1 MIFEKHMRKYY
12 LRYLILYIL
21 GIAALVA
28 VDYAQTFIPEYLG
41 SIVRIINDNTNG
53 IINFDEGLTKVTE
66 IAIYILIIAV
76 VMFFGRMLWRFTLF
90 NASGRIESGLRHDM
104 FLKSERLSQKYYH
117 ENKVGSIMSWF
128 TSDLETIE
136 EYCGFG
142 TVTMVDAFFL
152 GILVI
157 IKMIQ
162 LDLVLAIVSF
172 IPMILII
179 IWGFLIEKFMS
190 KKWTERQE
198 CFDNLYD
205 FTQETFTGIRVIKA
219 FVKETAELHAFA
231 KIARKNKDTNISF
244 ARISVIFDVLIEII
258 IAAIMALIL
267 GFGGYAVYSVVT
279 NNPLIIFGHEI
290 IMDAGKLVTFVSYFD
305 LLIWPMIAMGQIVA
319 MRSRAKASLKRVAQ
333 FLDTPEDIKNPEN
346 AYVLKDVEG
355 KITFKNFSFKYP
367 DSQANI
373 NSLTDISFEI
383 KAGESIGIVGK
394 IGCGKSTLV
403 NSLLR
408 LYNVDKG
415 SIFIDNHDIM
425 ECDIKSIRDSIAYVP
440 QDNFLFSDKI
450 FNNIAFS
457 NRSIDRVKIENAARF
472 ADVHDNI
479 ADFKNGYDT
488 MSGER
493 GVTLSGGQK
502 QRIAIAR
509 AYLKDSPIM
518 IMDDSVSAVD
528 VKTEEKILANI
539 REYRK
544 GKTTIVIASRVSTVS
559 KLDKILV
566 LKDGQL
572 EAFDTPKKL
581 LEISPTYKKM
591 VYLQELEKEVEG
603 GNK

>member
-1 MIFEKHMRKYY
+1 MLFEKHMRKYY
-12 LRYLILYIL
+12 LKYMILYIL
-21 GIAALVA
+21 GIASLVA
-28 VDYAQTFIPEYLG
+28 VDYAQTYIPEFLG
-41 SIVRIINDNTNG
+41 SIVSTIKKHTDGLITWNDALDKATQIG
-53 IINFDEGLTKVTE
+53 ISL
-66 IAIYILIIAV
+66 LIVAV

-104 FLKSERLSQKYYH
+104 FLKSERLSQKYFH

-128 TSDLETIE
+128 TTDLETIE

-142 TVTMVDAFFL
+142 TVQLVDALFL

-162 LDLVLAIVSF
+162 LDVVLALISF

-179 IWGFLIEKFMS
+179 VWGFLIEKFMS

-198 CFDNLYD
+198 CFDSLYD
-205 FTQETFTGIRVIKA
+205 YTQETFTGIRVIKA
-219 FVKETAELHAFA
+219 FVKETAQIHAFA

-244 ARISVIFDVLIEII
+244 ARVSVIFDVLIEII
-258 IAAIMALIL
+258 IAAIMSMIL
-267 GFGGYAVYSVVT
+267 MIGGYAVYSAVSG
-279 NNPLIIFGHEI
+279 NPMTLFGHKVEL
-290 IMDAGKLVTFVSYFD
+290 DAGKLVTFVSYFD
-305 LLIWPMIAMGQIVA
+305 LLIWPMIAMGATVA
-319 MRSRAKASLKRVAQ
+319 LRSRAKASLTRVAN
-333 FLDTPEDIKNPEN
+333 FLDADEDIKNPEN
-346 AYVLKDVEG
+346 AYVLDNVKG
-355 KITFKNFSFKYP
+355 SIKFNNFTFKYP
-367 DSQANI
+367 DAQPGN
-373 NSLTDISFEI
+373 NSLKNVSFEI
-383 KAGESIGIVGK
+383 EAGQSIGIVGK
-394 IGCGKSTLV
+394 IGCGKTTLV

-415 SIFIDNHDIM
+415 SIFIDGHDLM

-450 FNNIAFS
+450 YNNIAFS

-488 MSGER
+488 LSGER

-528 VKTEEKILANI
+528 VKTEETILNNI
-539 REYRK
+539 HEQRK

-566 LKDGQL
+566 LKDGEV
-572 EAFDTPKKL
+572 EAFDTPKNL
-581 LEISPTYKKM
+581 LNISPTYKKM

-603 GNK
+603 GNN

>member
-21 GIAALVA
+21 GIASLVA

-41 SIVRIINDNTNG
+41 NITSVIESQTKGLIT
-53 IINFDEGLTKVTE
+53 FDDALLKVTE
-66 IAIYILIIAV
+66 IVSYVLIIAV
-76 VMFFGRMLWRFTLF
+76 VMFIGRMLWRFTLF
-90 NASGRIESGLRHDM
+90 NASGRIESGLRHEM
-104 FLKSERLSQKYYH
+104 FLKSERLSQKYFH

-128 TSDLETIE
+128 TTDLETIE

-142 TVTMVDAFFL
+142 TVTIVDAFFL

-157 IKMIQ
+157 VKMIQ
-162 LDLVLAIVSF
+162 LDYILAIIAF

-198 CFDNLYD
+198 CFDSLYD
-205 FTQETFTGIRVIKA
+205 FTQESFTGIRVIKA

-231 KIARKNKDTNISF
+231 KIAKKNKDTNVSF
-244 ARISVIFDVLIEII
+244 ARISVLFDVLIEII
-258 IAAIMALIL
+258 IAAIMSMIL
-267 GFGGYAVYSVVT
+267 AFGGYAVYSFVSG
-279 NNPLIIFGHEI
+279 NPMVIFGHAIEL
-290 IMDAGKLVTFVSYFD
+290 DAGKLVTFVSYFD
-305 LLIWPMIAMGQIVA
+305 LLIWPMIAMGQVVA
-319 MRSRAKASLKRVAQ
+319 MRSRSKASLKRVAA
-333 FLDTPEDIKNPEN
+333 FLDADEDIKNPEN
-346 AYVLKDVEG
+346 AYVLENVSG
-355 KITFKNFSFKYP
+355 KITFNNFTFRYP
-367 DSQANI
+367 DAALNN
-373 NSLTDISFEI
+373 NSLKNVTFEI
-383 KAGESIGIVGK
+383 MPGESVGIVGK

-408 LYNVDKG
+408 LYNVDRG
-415 SIFIDNHDIM
+415 EIFIDGHDLM
-425 ECDIKSIRDSIAYVP
+425 DCDIKSLRDAIAYVP

-457 NRSIDRVKIENAARF
+457 DRSSDRVKIENAARF

-488 MSGER
+488 LSGER

-528 VKTEEKILANI
+528 VKTEETILNNI
-539 REYRK
+539 REQRK

-566 LKDGQL
+566 LKDGEV
-572 EAFDTPKKL
+572 EAFDTPKNL

>member
-1 MIFEKHMRKYY
+1 MIFDKHMRKYY
-12 LRYLILYIL
+12 LRYIILYIL
-21 GIAALVA
+21 GIASLVA
-28 VDYAQTFIPEYLG
+28 VDYAQIYIPQFLG
-41 SIVRIINDNTNG
+41 DIVSIINDSSDG
-53 IINFDEGLTKVTE
+53 IIQFDDALIKVGQIVLYVII
-66 IAIYILIIAV
+66 IAI

-90 NASGRIESGLRHDM
+90 NASGRIESGLRHEM
-104 FLKSERLSQKYYH
+104 FLKSEKLSQKYYH

-128 TSDLETIE
+128 TTDLETIE

-142 TVTMVDAFFL
+142 TVTLVDAFFL

-162 LDLVLAIVSF
+162 LDYVLAIISF
-172 IPMILII
+172 IPMVLIV

-219 FVKETAELHAFA
+219 FVKENAELHAFA
-231 KIARKNKDTNISF
+231 KIAKKNKDTNISF
-244 ARISVIFDVLIEII
+244 TRISVIFDVLIEII
-258 IAAIMALIL
+258 IAAIMSMIL
-267 GFGGYAVYSVVT
+267 GFGGYAVYGCVT
-279 NNPLIIFGHEI
+279 GNPLNIFGHEI
-290 IMDAGKLVTFVSYFD
+290 NMTAGMLVTFTSYFD

-319 MRSRAKASLKRVAQ
+319 MRSRAKASLKRVAA
-333 FLDTPEDIKNPEN
+333 FLDADEDIKNPDN
-346 AYVLKDVEG
+346 AYVLKDVKG
-355 KITFKNFSFKYP
+355 KITFNNFTFKYP
-367 DSQANI
+367 DAKENN
-373 NSLTDISFEI
+373 NSLKNITFEI
-383 KAGESIGIVGK
+383 NAGESIGIVGK

-408 LYNVDKG
+408 LYNVNQG
-415 SIFIDNHDIM
+415 EIFIDGHDLM

-450 FNNIAFS
+450 YNNIAFS
-457 NRSIDRVKIENAARF
+457 NRSSDRVKIENAARF
-472 ADVHDNI
+472 ADIHDNI
-479 ADFKNGYDT
+479 ADFKNGYET
-488 MSGER
+488 LSGER

-528 VKTEEKILANI
+528 LKTEERILENI
-539 REYRK
+539 KTERK

-566 LKDGQL
+566 LKDGEV

-581 LEISPTYKKM
+581 LDVSPTYKKM

-603 GNK
+603 GNF

>member
-1 MIFEKHMRKYY
+1 MVFEKHMRKYY
-12 LRYLILYIL
+12 LRYIFLYIL
-21 GIAALVA
+21 GIASLVA

-41 SIVRIINDNTNG
+41 SIVNVIDNNTKG
-53 IINFDEGLTKVTE
+53 AITFDDALIKVTE
-66 IAIYILIIAV
+66 IAIYILIIAG
-76 VMFFGRMLWRFTLF
+76 VMFLGRMLWRFTLF

-157 IKMIQ
+157 VKMVQ
-162 LDLVLAIVSF
+162 LDVVLAIVAF

-198 CFDNLYD
+198 CFDSLYD

-231 KIARKNKDTNISF
+231 KIAKKNKDTNISF

-267 GFGGYAVYSVVT
+267 GFGGYAVYATVT
-279 NNPLIIFGHEI
+279 ENNMVIFGHTI
-290 IMDAGKLVTFVSYFD
+290 DMDAGKLVTFVSYFD

-333 FLDTPEDIKNPEN
+333 FLDAPEDIKNPEN
-346 AYVLKDVEG
+346 PIVLENVKG

-367 DSQANI
+367 DSQANM
-373 NSLTDISFEI
+373 NSLTNVTFEI
-383 KAGESIGIVGK
+383 NEGESIGIVGK

-408 LYNVDKG
+408 LYNVDED
-415 SIFIDNHDIM
+415 SIFIDGFDIM
-425 ECDIKSIRDSIAYVP
+425 KCDIKSIRDAIAYVP

-450 FNNIAFS
+450 YNNIAFS

-528 VKTEEKILANI
+528 VKTEETILSNI

-566 LKDGQL
+566 LKDGEV
-572 EAFDTPKKL
+572 EAFDTPKNL

-603 GNK
+603 GNN

>member
-1 MIFEKHMRKYY
+1 
-12 LRYLILYIL
+12 
-21 GIAALVA
+21 
-28 VDYAQTFIPEYLG
+28 
-41 SIVRIINDNTNG
+41 
-53 IINFDEGLTKVTE
+53 
-66 IAIYILIIAV
+66 
-76 VMFFGRMLWRFTLF
+76 
-90 NASGRIESGLRHDM
+90 M

-157 IKMIQ
+157 VKMVQ
-162 LDLVLAIVSF
+162 LDVILAIVAF

-198 CFDNLYD
+198 CFDSLYD

-231 KIARKNKDTNISF
+231 KIAKKNKDTNISF

-267 GFGGYAVYSVVT
+267 GFGGYAVYAT
-279 NNPLIIFGHEI
+279 ITENNMVIFGHTI
-290 IMDAGKLVTFVSYFD
+290 DMDAGKLVTFVSYFD

-333 FLDTPEDIKNPEN
+333 FLDAPEDIKNPEN
-346 AYVLKDVEG
+346 PIVLENVKG

-367 DSQANI
+367 DSQANM
-373 NSLTDISFEI
+373 NSLTNVTFQIN
-383 KAGESIGIVGK
+383 AGESIGIVGK

-408 LYNVDKG
+408 LYNVDED
-415 SIFIDNHDIM
+415 SIFIDGFDIM
-425 ECDIKSIRDSIAYVP
+425 KCDIKSIRDAIAYVP

-450 FNNIAFS
+450 YNNIAFS

-488 MSGER
+488 LSGER

-528 VKTEEKILANI
+528 VKTEETILNNI
-539 REYRK
+539 HEQRK

-566 LKDGQL
+566 LKDGEV
-572 EAFDTPKKL
+572 EAFDTPKNL
-581 LEISPTYKKM
+581 LNISPTYKKM

-603 GNK
+603 GNN